1 MTKTVYLLGFQ
12 AQVDWNA
19 LPDGSTV
26 KIVAEAL
33 REAADELEEYADW
46 KPGGMF
52 NFEPMEIEGQTKA
65 IEEVDTAIRA
75 KVKADFGIKYLEIGD
90 LKWTD
95 RDFTVVDFPEW
106 ALCHLVNGDPLE
118 TAEDINDFGAWE
130 RRMVEQGY
138 AMNDFEVL
146 DDRNEFCANPAFG
159 LAGST
164 TKVRFFKDREE

>member
-1 MTKTVYLLGFQ
+1 MTKKVYLLGFQ

-19 LPDGSTV
+19 LPGGSTAKV
-26 KIVAEAL
+26 VAEAL
-33 REAADELEEYADW
+33 REAADEIEEYADW
-46 KPGGMF
+46 KPGLDQF
-52 NFEPMEIEGQTKA
+52 HPLEVDVETKA
-65 IEEVDTAIRA
+65 IEEADKAIRA
-75 KVKADFGIKYLEIGD
+75 KIKADFGIKYLEIGD

-118 TAEDINDFGAWE
+118 TADDINDFGAWE
-130 RRMVEQGY
+130 KRMVEQGY

-164 TKVRFFKDREE
+164 TKVRFFKDMEE